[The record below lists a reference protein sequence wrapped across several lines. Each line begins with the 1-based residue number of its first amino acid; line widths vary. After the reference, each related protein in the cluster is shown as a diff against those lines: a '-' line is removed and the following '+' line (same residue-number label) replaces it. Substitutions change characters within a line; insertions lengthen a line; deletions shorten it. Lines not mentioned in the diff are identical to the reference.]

1 MTNDKFFSEFL
12 AKLASL
18 DRLGDKYW
26 AKQERAEA
34 AGDTAKA
41 AKMDHK
47 MDCISSEIDGML
59 NTLRMLGY
67 TVQYQPD
74 PVIVEV

>member
-18 DRLGDKYW
+18 ERLGDKYW

-34 AGDTAKA
+34 VGNTAKA
-41 AKMDHK
+41 EMMDHK
-47 MDCISSEIDGML
+47 MDCIASEIEGML
-59 NTLRMLGY
+59 NTLLLLGY
-67 TVQYQPD
+67 TVQYQPN